1 MSGSFEL
8 TKEELWRRRLERF
21 EDSDFTVAEFCRVEG
36 VSIPSFYQWRRRLAS
51 SRTARAVG
59 RRDDNA
65 IAGRFRTAGSNQP
78 KPANRVNQASE
89 TKPCE
94 TAAAFVPVRLTQAT
108 AVEVQLPNGT
118 RVCLPTGDADLLR
131 VAIEAAGRLGV
142 ANPAE
147 ATSC

>member
-1 MSGSFEL
+1 MSGSVEW

-21 EDSDFTVAEFCRVEG
+21 EDSDLTVVEFCRVEG
-36 VSIPSFYQWRRRLAS
+36 VSVPSFYQWRRRLAS
-51 SRTARAVG
+51 PRAPRAVG
-59 RRDDNA
+59 RLDDGT

-78 KPANRVNQASE
+78 KPANRVSRASE
-89 TKPCE
+89 TKPGE

-118 RVCLPTGDADLLR
+118 RVCLPCGDADLLR
-131 VAIEAAGRLGV
+131 VAIEAAGRLGG

-147 ATSC
+147 AAPC